1 MYLHRAATTGLTM
14 ALMLTIG
21 ACGGGDS
28 GGGEDDQ
35 ASTPTRTSSPTPTAD
50 PAPTSS
56 ATSSAAPDEV
66 DPDELGGIVAG
77 APKDVT
83 WRVPSVPS
91 SWKKLQTETGVLQ
104 WQLGDAPCAVTLSQP
119 AGLGTATAPTQE
131 QVLDEFATRT
141 GKAAGST
148 LRVGSRDTTMLP
160 LITGSTG
167 MSASTKVS
175 RATLSGGDGVQGVIY
190 AYRSGDFALVMTA
203 VCGKGAY
210 GGVEA
215 SDIQPFVRQLAVRA
229 EY

>member
-28 GGGEDDQ
+28 GGDEDDQ

-50 PAPTSS
+50 PGP
-56 ATSSAAPDEV
+56 TSSAAPGEV

-91 SWKKLQTETGVLQ
+91 SWKKQQTESGMLQ
-104 WQLGDAPCAVTLSQP
+104 WQLGDTPCAVTLSQP
-119 AGLGTATAPTQE
+119 AGLGTANTPTQE

-148 LRVGSRDTTMLP
+148 LRVGSRGTTMLP

-167 MSASTKVS
+167 MTASTKVS

-203 VCGKGAY
+203 ICGKGAY
-210 GGVEA
+210 SGVET
-215 SDIQPFVRQLAVRA
+215 SDIQPFVRELAVKA

>member
-1 MYLHRAATTGLTM
+1 MYLRRAATTGLTM

-21 ACGGGDS
+21 ACGGGGD
-28 GGGEDDQ
+28 EDDQ
-35 ASTPTRTSSPTPTAD
+35 ATTPTRTSSPTPTVD
-50 PAPTSS
+50 PAPESS
-56 ATSSAAPDEV
+56 TVPDEV

-77 APKDVT
+77 APTDVT
-83 WRVPSVPS
+83 WRVPTVPP
-91 SWKKLQTETGVLQ
+91 SWKKLKTESGVLQ
-104 WQLGDAPCAVTLSQP
+104 WQIDDTPCAVTLSQP
-119 AGLGTATAPTQE
+119 AGLGTATAPTQD

-148 LRVGSRDTTMLP
+148 LDVGSRGTTMLP

-167 MSASTKVS
+167 MTASTKVS
-175 RATLSGGDGVQGVIY
+175 RATLAGGDVQGVIY

-210 GGVEA
+210 DGVET
-215 SDIQPFVRQLAVRA
+215 SDIQPFVRQLAVKA

>member
-1 MYLHRAATTGLTM
+1 MYLHRAATTGLTW
-14 ALMLTIG
+14 ALRVPIG
-21 ACGGGDS
+21 AGGGGDR
-28 GGGEDDQ
+28 GGDEDDP

-50 PAPTSS
+50 PAP
-56 ATSSAAPDEV
+56 TSSAAPDEV

-141 GKAAGST
+141 GEAAGST
-148 LRVGSRDTTMLP
+148 LRVGSRDTMMLP

>member
-28 GGGEDDQ
+28 GGDEDAQ
-35 ASTPTRTSSPTPTAD
+35 ASD
-50 PAPTSS
+50 PAPKSSPTSS

-83 WRVPSVPS
+83 WRVPAVPS
-91 SWKKLQTETGVLQ
+91 SWKKGQTDPGELQ
-104 WQLGDAPCAVTLSQP
+104 WQIGSTACAVSLSQP
-119 AGLGTATAPTQE
+119 AGLGTAPTPTQDE
-131 QVLDEFATRT
+131 VLDEFATRT
-141 GKAAGST
+141 SKAVGST
-148 LRVGSRDTTMLP
+148 LRVGSRGTTMLP
-160 LITGSTG
+160 LITGSTDTT
-167 MSASTKVS
+167 ASTKVS

-190 AYRSGDFALVMTA
+190 AYRRGDFALVMTA
-203 VCGKGAY
+203 ICGKGAY
-210 GGVEA
+210 GDVEA
-215 SDIQPFVRQLAVRA
+215 SDIQPFVRQLAVKA